1 MRMQS
6 SFDIADAQREGR
18 FRGELLCWRLVAGEK
33 RFPLPRMQNRN
44 DSARFVRLR
53 IAHLRLRCRDKL
65 VATMPTKKELL
76 RTPVQHIDI
85 TQHNVVCA
93 GGRDGLDGVQLAG
106 HGAGGGDLRA
116 DAARYGVRRDPV
128 PCRVADLGGPAKG
141 VCRAGA
147 QEHGGRDCFLGR
159 EHRGPGLLRGAGLP
173 ALHRGRRV
181 QVRKPRRGAAR
192 AEDRPHL
199 RHVHRRRRAADLR

>member
-1 MRMQS
+1 MTTK
-6 SFDIADAQREGR
+6 
-18 FRGELLCWRLVAGEK
+18 W
-33 RFPLPRMQNRN
+33 RN
-44 DSARFVRLR
+44 DKQWSEIRA
-53 IAHLRLRCRDKL
+53 IALKLAITSTLRLRCRDKL
-65 VATMPTKKELL
+65 VGTYANQK
-76 RTPVQHIDI
+76 RTAQDACTAHRHHAAQRGV
-85 TQHNVVCA
+85 A

-116 DAARYGVRRDPV
+116 DAARYGVRRDSV
-128 PCRVADLGGPAKG
+128 PCGVADLGGTAKG

-159 EHRGPGLLRGAGLP
+159 KHREPGLLRGAGLP
-173 ALHRGRRV
+173 ALHCGRRV
-181 QVRKPRRGAAR
+181 QVRKPRRPTAR